1 VVGRKVIR
9 TGLVLVLALAAAG
22 IFAMVGR
29 AVDPVFGE
37 KTASIGPG
45 IVDAQDTVLVKAS
58 WQYLGNQTLN
68 HSFVRFT
75 HPAGWMLVAG
85 DPDACDQAS
94 TTTVRCD
101 VGQIRTGDVVEQAVR
116 LRPDSDLGPAT
127 VRTDLLFS
135 ERPDNPGRL
144 DTEPGLEVQTTVIS
158 ADENVEPN
166 RVGKCVD
173 PGGGTVSTQAG
184 AGNSEASATVPETDE
199 LCTPVSITERLRLNA
214 TETCIP
220 DYACLLD
227 VVTMDSALFPATDPI
242 KLKIVFRGQTIN
254 NLPLLFVSD
263 TRRIQVPECTDDDTA
278 VPDDPCYSDKRTRQQ
293 SVTWFVNWTGLDPSW
308 TG

>member
-1 VVGRKVIR
+1 MVGRKVIR

-29 AVDPVFGE
+29 AEDPVFGE

-68 HSFVRFT
+68 HAFVRFT
-75 HPAGWMLVAG
+75 HPAGWTVVAG
-85 DPDACDQAS
+85 DPDTCEQAS
-94 TTTVRCD
+94 TTTVTCD
-101 VGQIRTGDVVEQAVR
+101 VGQIRSGDVVEQAVR

-135 ERPDNPGRL
+135 ERPDNPGRV

-158 ADENVEPN
+158 ADENLEPN
-166 RVGKCVD
+166 RVGKCVG
-173 PGGGTVSTQAG
+173 PGGGTVATLSG
-184 AGNSEASATVPETDE
+184 AGDSEASATVPETDE
-199 LCTPVSITERLRLNA
+199 LCTPFTIVERLRLDA

-220 DYACLLD
+220 DYACVLD
-227 VVTMDSALFPATDPI
+227 VVTMDSALFPADDPI
-242 KLKIVFRGQTIN
+242 KLKVVFRGQGIN
-254 NLPLLFVSD
+254 SLPLLFVSD
-263 TRRIQVPECTDDDTA
+263 TRRIQVPDCSDDDVA
-278 VPDDPCYSDKRTRQQ
+278 APDPCVADKRARQQ
-293 SVTWFVNWTGLDPSW
+293 SVTWTVNWTGLDPSW